1 MEDIEVMKQNLEKLQ
16 KENASLKSQIQ
27 LLKEKENSYQ
37 SSISRIKKIQNEYE
51 SSYTESINDYK
62 NHEEEIK
69 KKYLE
74 FQKNLEK
81 QNEENE
87 KRLSDEIFLLKN
99 ELKEKDNII
108 NSLKEKINLLNE
120 KITKDELNYYFKE
133 KEYEDII
140 ISKERKLNE
149 LNEAI
154 KQIVQEATEEIKR
167 LSEQLE
173 DFQNRTKINNPMN
186 LIIEKETIENNYN
199 LNHNIPNL
207 NKSVD
212 NAINNNI
219 NSIKSL
225 KQNDII
231 KQSQNIINNSVL
243 LSDNI
248 KNILKDG
255 TTPQKMNNSF
265 MLNNKY
271 NNLNTNNTGID
282 NNNPLFYTQ
291 NNFYNKNNPDI
302 MTQLYLLQNDKNLLA
317 NQLKQKEKEV
327 NFWKNLRSDLYAN
340 SQAHKN
346 LNNNL
351 NYNYNNNK
359 YLNDIKL
366 KNMEKTL
373 MNYGNKINRINMQ
386 YNESLKNHQRE
397 IDKLKNDMEN
407 SINLTQNSKFNEGTF
422 NTNSYEEMGDNNDND
437 QARSESEDILHALK
451 ITIPSKEGIRNEY
464 INSQVQKI
472 KNADNIDNNTENNN
486 NIDNNDNIDNF
497 DNIDNKE

>member
-1 MEDIEVMKQNLEKLQ
+1 MSDIEVLKKNVEDLQ
-16 KENASLKSQIQ
+16 KENNSLKNQIQ

-37 SSISRIKKIQNEYE
+37 SSISRIKTIQSEYD
-51 SSYTESINDYK
+51 SSYIESINDYK
-62 NHEEEIK
+62 KHEEDIK

-74 FQKNLEK
+74 YQNILEK

-87 KRLSDEIFLLKN
+87 KRLTDEIFLLKN

-108 NSLKEKINLLNE
+108 NTLNEKINALNE

-154 KQIVQEATEEIKR
+154 KQIVQEATDEIKR

-173 DFQNRTKINNPMN
+173 EFQNRTKLYNPMN
-186 LIIEKETIENNYN
+186 LVIEKESIENNYN
-199 LNHNIPNL
+199 LSNLNHLNNLNNINNL

-212 NAINNNI
+212 NARNNI
-219 NSIKSL
+219 NSIKSI
-225 KQNDII
+225 KQNDIV

-248 KNILKDG
+248 KNNIFKDG
-255 TTPQKMNNSF
+255 NTPQRMNRMNNSF

-271 NNLNTNNTGID
+271 SNLNTND
-282 NNNPLFYTQ
+282 NQLFYTQ
-291 NNFYNKNNPDI
+291 NNFYNKNKNPDI
-302 MTQLYLLQNDKNLLA
+302 MAQLYLLQNDKNMLS

-327 NFWKNLRSDLYAN
+327 HFWKNLRSDLY
-340 SQAHKN
+340 
-346 LNNNL
+346 NNTQFHGTTNNTL
-351 NYNYNNNK
+351 NYNNNNK
-359 YLNDIKL
+359 YLNDIKI

-373 MNYGNKINRINMQ
+373 MSYGNKINSIKKQ
-386 YNESLKNHQRE
+386 YNESLKNQQKE
-397 IDKLKNDMEN
+397 IDKLKYDMEN
-407 SINLTQNSKFNEGTF
+407 SINLTQNSKLNEGTF
-422 NTNSYEEMGDNNDND
+422 NTNSYEDGDNDD
-437 QARSESEDILHALK
+437 IEQARSTTEDLLHALK

-472 KNADNIDNNTENNN
+472 KNAENV
-486 NIDNNDNIDNF
+486 
-497 DNIDNKE
+497 DNKE

>member
-1 MEDIEVMKQNLEKLQ
+1 MEDIEELKQNLEKLE
-16 KENASLKSQIQ
+16 KENISLKSQIQ

-37 SSISRIKKIQNEYE
+37 SSISRVKQIQSEYE
-51 SSYTESINDYK
+51 SSYNESINDYK
-62 NHEEEIK
+62 KHIEEIK

-74 FQKNLEK
+74 FQKLLEK
-81 QNEENE
+81 QSEENE
-87 KRLSDEIFLLKN
+87 KRLCDEIFLLKN
-99 ELKEKDNII
+99 ERKEKDIIINDLKEKMNT
-108 NSLKEKINLLNE
+108 LNE
-120 KITKDELNYYFKE
+120 KITKDELTYYFKE

-140 ISKERKLNE
+140 ISKERKLSE

-173 DFQNRTKINNPMN
+173 DFQNRAKLGNPMN
-186 LIIEKETIENNYN
+186 FIIEKEVIENNYQNN
-199 LNHNIPNL
+199 LNNL
-207 NKSVD
+207 NNLNRSVE
-212 NAINNNI
+212 NIKKNNI

-243 LSDNI
+243 LTDNFQ
-248 KNILKDG
+248 KVLNEG
-255 TTPQKMNNSF
+255 NTPQRINNSF
-265 MLNNKY
+265 MLNNNKFSNL
-271 NNLNTNNTGID
+271 NNLNGD
-282 NNNPLFYTQ
+282 NPFFYTQ
-291 NNFYNKNNPDI
+291 NAFSNKNNPDI
-302 MTQLYLLQNDKNLLA
+302 MTQLYILQNDKNSLL

-340 SQAHKN
+340 AQ
-346 LNNNL
+346 NNL
-351 NYNYNNNK
+351 RGNNNNK

-373 MNYGNKINRINMQ
+373 MNYGNKINKINKE

-407 SINLTQNSKFNEGTF
+407 SINLTQNSKNMNEGTF
-422 NTNSYEEMGDNNDND
+422 NMNSYEEMDMDENE
-437 QARSESEDILHALK
+437 QASEDLLHALK
-451 ITIPSKEGIRNEY
+451 ISIPSKEGIRNEY

-472 KNADNIDNNTENNN
+472 KNSEK
-486 NIDNNDNIDNF
+486 
-497 DNIDNKE
+497 KEYQE

>member
-1 MEDIEVMKQNLEKLQ
+1 MEDIEELKQNLEKLE
-16 KENASLKSQIQ
+16 KENISLKNQIQ

-37 SSISRIKKIQNEYE
+37 SSISRVKQIQSEYE
-51 SSYTESINDYK
+51 SSYNESINDYK
-62 NHEEEIK
+62 KHIEEIK

-74 FQKNLEK
+74 FQKLLEK
-81 QNEENE
+81 QCEENE

-108 NSLKEKINLLNE
+108 NDLKEKMNILNE
-120 KITKDELNYYFKE
+120 KITKDELTYYFKE

-140 ISKERKLNE
+140 ISKERKLSE

-173 DFQNRTKINNPMN
+173 DFQNRAKLANPMN
-186 LIIEKETIENNYN
+186 FIIEKEVIDNNYQNN
-199 LNHNIPNL
+199 LNSINNL
-207 NKSVD
+207 NRSVD
-212 NAINNNI
+212 NIKQNNI

-243 LSDNI
+243 LTDNFQ
-248 KNILKDG
+248 KVLKEG
-255 TTPQKMNNSF
+255 NTPQRINNSF
-265 MLNNKY
+265 MLNNNKFSNL
-271 NNLNTNNTGID
+271 NNLNGD
-282 NNNPLFYTQ
+282 NPLFYTQ
-291 NNFYNKNNPDI
+291 KAFYNKNNPDI
-302 MTQLYLLQNDKNLLA
+302 MTQLYILQNDKNSLM

-340 SQAHKN
+340 AQ
-346 LNNNL
+346 NNL
-351 NYNYNNNK
+351 RGNNNNK
-359 YLNDIKL
+359 FLNDIKL

-373 MNYGNKINRINMQ
+373 MNYGNKINKINKQ

-407 SINLTQNSKFNEGTF
+407 SINLTQNSKYMNEGTF
-422 NTNSYEEMGDNNDND
+422 NMNSYEEMDMDENE
-437 QARSESEDILHALK
+437 QASEDLLHALK
-451 ITIPSKEGIRNEY
+451 ISIPSKEGIRNEY

-472 KNADNIDNNTENNN
+472 KNSEKKENQ
-486 NIDNNDNIDNF
+486 
-497 DNIDNKE
+497 E